1 MGGRQTA
8 SRTRRLRTQAASNPK
23 PVQEDQSMFVA
34 PGTAPEVGQKLTHE
48 AAERVAGNWWR
59 LLLNGLTLIVAGVLI
74 FSINWSIR
82 SLATF
87 IGALFIVQGVT
98 YALTTGI
105 DARVRQANLV
115 TGLLSIATGIVII
128 AWPGP
133 GIVALAIFLGA
144 WLIVVGTVTIS
155 GAFAARRVLPDWW
168 LLLITGLLEIP
179 LGVLA
184 LANPGATL
192 AALITV
198 GGIWAVAVGVMRIV
212 LAFEIKRLPDQV
224 AKAWPPPER
233 NGTAA
238 GAKPGAGRPAAAAS

>member
-1 MGGRQTA
+1 
-8 SRTRRLRTQAASNPK
+8 
-23 PVQEDQSMFVA
+23 MFVA
-34 PGTAPEVGQKLTHE
+34 PGTMPDFGRTLTRD
-48 AAERVAGNWWR
+48 AAQQVARNWWM
-59 LLLNGLTLIVAGVLI
+59 LLLNGAVLIVAGLLV
-74 FSINWSIR
+74 FSIDWTVR

-87 IGALFIVQGVT
+87 IGALFIFEGLT

-105 DARVRQANLV
+105 DARVRRANVV

-133 GIVALAIFLGA
+133 GIVVLATFLGA
-144 WLIVVGTVTIS
+144 WLIVVGTLTIS
-155 GAFAARRVLPDWW
+155 GAFAARRVLSDWW

-212 LAFEIKRLPDQV
+212 LAFEIKRLPDELDEV
-224 AKAWPPPER
+224 WTATDR

-238 GAKPGAGRPAAAAS
+238 GDAPDAGTVVAAAS

>member
-1 MGGRQTA
+1 
-8 SRTRRLRTQAASNPK
+8 
-23 PVQEDQSMFVA
+23 MFVA
-34 PGTAPEVGQKLTHE
+34 PGTAPDFAQKLTRE
-48 AAERVAGNWWR
+48 AAQRVAGNWWR
-59 LLLNGLTLIVAGVLI
+59 LLINGLALIVAGVLI

-87 IGALFIVQGVT
+87 IGALFILQGVT

-105 DARVRQANLV
+105 DARVRLTNVV

-133 GIVALAIFLGA
+133 GIVVLAIFLGA
-144 WLIVVGTVTIS
+144 WLIVVGTLTVS
-155 GAFAARRVLPDWW
+155 GAFAARRVLSDWW
-168 LLLITGLLEIP
+168 LVLITGLLEIP

-198 GGIWAVAVGVMRIV
+198 GGIWAVAIGVTRIV
-212 LAFEIKRLPDQV
+212 LAFEIKRLPDEIDQD
-224 AKAWPPPER
+224 WTSPDR
-233 NGTAA
+233 NGAASGEKPAA
-238 GAKPGAGRPAAAAS
+238 GRFAAAGT

>member
-1 MGGRQTA
+1 
-8 SRTRRLRTQAASNPK
+8 
-23 PVQEDQSMFVA
+23 MFVA
-34 PGTAPEVGQKLTHE
+34 PGTAPDFGQKLTHA

-59 LLLNGLTLIVAGVLI
+59 LLLNGLALIAAGVLI
-74 FSINWSIR
+74 FSIDWSIR
-82 SLATF
+82 GLATF
-87 IGALFIVQGVT
+87 LGALFIVHGVT

-105 DARVRQANLV
+105 DARVRHANVV
-115 TGLLSIATGIVII
+115 TGLLSIAAGIVII

-133 GIVALAIFLGA
+133 GVVALAIFFGA
-144 WLIVVGTVTIS
+144 WLIAIGTLTIS
-155 GAFAARRVLPDWW
+155 GAFAARRVLPEWW

-212 LAFEIKRLPDQV
+212 LALEIKRLPDEID
-224 AKAWPPPER
+224 KAWTAPER
-233 NGTAA
+233 NGTAG
-238 GAKPGAGRPAAAAS
+238 GAKPDAGRPAAAAS

>member
-1 MGGRQTA
+1 
-8 SRTRRLRTQAASNPK
+8 
-23 PVQEDQSMFVA
+23 MFVV
-34 PGTAPEVGQKLTHE
+34 PGTLGYRLTRE
-48 AAERVAGNWWR
+48 AAQRIARNWWL
-59 LLLNGLTLIVAGVLI
+59 LLLNGLLLIVAGVLI
-74 FSINWSIR
+74 FSIDWSIR

-87 IGALFIVQGVT
+87 IGVLFIVQGASE
-98 YALTTGI
+98 ALTTGI
-105 DARVRQANLV
+105 DARVRQANVV
-115 TGLLSIATGIVII
+115 TGLLSIVTGIVVI

-133 GIVALAIFLGA
+133 GIVAHAIFLGA
-144 WLIVVGTVTIS
+144 WLIVVGTLTIS

-179 LGVLA
+179 LGGLA

-198 GGIWAVAVGVMRIV
+198 GGIWAVAIGVMRIV

-224 AKAWPPPER
+224 DEAWTAPDR

-238 GAKPGAGRPAAAAS
+238 GEKPDAGRVAAAAS